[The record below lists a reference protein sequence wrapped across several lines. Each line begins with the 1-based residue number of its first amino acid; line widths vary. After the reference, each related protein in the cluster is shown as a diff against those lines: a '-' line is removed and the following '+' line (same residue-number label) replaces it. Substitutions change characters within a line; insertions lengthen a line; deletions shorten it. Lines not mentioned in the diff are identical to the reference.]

1 MYKYTYACIFIQIY
15 TCIMQEEI
23 PRDQQ
28 RLICGGKPLEV
39 EDASLEALGI
49 APGKISQK
57 SAFHT
62 VN

>member
-1 MYKYTYACIFIQIY
+1 
-15 TCIMQEEI
+15 MQEEI